1 MFAGGNYMP
10 DGALSPFLAFVWQPQ
25 DLNRTVMDLSRGAAA
40 TAIFDLS
47 RHHLKDW
54 TAALKS
60 TGAGHVKI
68 SAEALL
74 DPNLSTFIQETGID
88 TLWVEFHPAL
98 FPGDAALFL
107 SLLRKL
113 EDLCRVVPISGDLDF
128 LLHAVRAAQPPE
140 ALALKGSE
148 ASGLVSPE
156 TLGILFA
163 ALEQELSAI
172 SRPPRLIVW
181 GGVGTPEAAAAFLAG
196 GALGVVLESLHW
208 LTDQVTADPDLKAR
222 LAKLTLEHT
231 TLVGSP
237 LGLPCRVYD
246 KGNSLA
252 GRELKALANRLLGED
267 DPESARRTFAQ
278 HVLAQAVPALDSRLS
293 RDELI
298 CLGPEAAF
306 APAFVQR
313 FGKATR
319 EAVRGFAAEV
329 DRLLGTADTVK
340 DRFQAGPAARELGT
354 AYPFIQGAMT
364 WISDVPE
371 FARAVAEAGGLP
383 TIALGLRDRQAL
395 ERDLGR
401 VQEVMG
407 ERPYGINLI
416 ALPENPFLEDQLAWV
431 TEIRPPLA
439 VIAAGDP
446 AYAQRLRQEGIPV
459 CYLVPNEGLLRL
471 ALQAGVSW
479 VVLEGHEAG
488 GHVGAHSTLTLAQ
501 MALELK
507 RREPGLFKQAHV
519 ALAGG
524 IFNRATA
531 FRAAMLGADALQ
543 MGTVYLATRE
553 IVDTGAL
560 SPLYQRL
567 ILEARPG
574 ATTVSGETVGLGV
587 RSLKTPKMEAIQTL
601 ERDYASGRED
611 EATFRHRLEA
621 LGARTLLIA
630 ARGVREPGGASL
642 EESACL
648 QEGQFM
654 SGAAAGVISRVLT
667 LAELH
672 QDLAAGPL
680 ALARP
685 HLAPLEAPAVLRPA
699 RAGNGGER
707 VAVTGMAIVN
717 ALGNSTR
724 EIWEASVSLQSG
736 LIEVPSSKWDH
747 SFYYDSDPRA
757 PEKTYCKVGA
767 FQNIEISRKELG
779 IPPQDF
785 RTMSNST
792 RLTLWLAH
800 HALTDSG
807 LLAADIPRER
817 IAVLVSQNSGEVAS
831 TLRDLVI
838 GLAAPHMVQ
847 SVGSIV
853 TLSPVQ
859 AHAAEDYIKST
870 LIRVDDTTLLGRL
883 NCTAGGFICNRYGFR
898 GPSFSVSAACA
909 TSLVA
914 LYAALLMIKSGVID
928 AAVVGGG
935 EETLTPAHFLEFS
948 ALGALAGLSGNSR
961 LPQQMSRPLDR
972 DRDGMVLGEGGAIII
987 IERESVARRRG
998 ARAHAYITGMGA
1010 SNSDEGMVESL
1021 AETQEIAVKAAFADA
1036 GYAPETVDLVECHAT
1051 STMQGDG
1058 EEVQAL
1064 KAFFPQGRTTHLTSF
1079 KSQIG
1084 HTLGASGLNSLIRG
1098 VMAMQAGIIPPSL
1111 NYDTPDPQI
1120 DLESWGFRVPL
1131 RPEEWPRP
1139 QNHPRRL
1146 MVNAFGFG
1154 GANYVVQLEENQDHE
1169 APVLVSLPEPAGPED
1184 AAPPEDQAPAQVDG
1198 VAFLRARTGNQTLR
1212 LAVLAD
1218 TDQEARGK
1226 ATGLKPLE
1234 IATPISDKDRRSFER
1249 QGIFLAPDLQPEF
1262 PLALV
1267 FAGQGTYYAGMGK
1280 ELYDAFPPIR
1290 RWMDR
1295 LAQVADFDLLHMLFY
1310 SRDENLQR
1318 TLWQQPALFTLNYS
1332 VVRYLLDLGL
1342 RPAAMAGHSLGE
1354 LVALSVAGAFSYEDG
1369 FRIVHKRAQC
1379 MDKAG
1384 DIQGDPGTMMAVNV
1398 PLDILEEKV
1407 AAHENVYFTNYNSPR
1422 QVVLGGGT
1430 REVLAFK
1437 EELDAEGYWTYPLKV
1452 SMAFH
1457 SPIMKVIR
1465 EEMQAFVDTIAFH
1478 PPQIPVISNTT
1489 QKSFPD
1495 DPAEIKRIVMAHL
1508 ESPVHWLQNV
1518 QTLWNDYGVR
1528 LFVEVGPKDTLCNLV
1543 TEIIPEALT
1552 QPTCDPEGEA
1562 QTFRT
1567 AAARLYARGYFP
1579 AVKPA
1584 ATLDLSPAPA
1594 APAPRPASAPV
1605 AGDAVAAIVQRE
1617 INHFVLESFGKFLK
1631 PAILEALR
1639 REVNP
1644 AFTEA
1649 ELDRVLGDGF
1659 TAASA
1664 RALAAPPSAARPAPP
1679 PSPAAVRPAP
1689 APAAAKAAEP
1699 APAGPL
1705 SPADY
1710 LERIIQIIM
1719 DATGYERDEIEPD
1732 MDLRQDLAIRS
1743 SRLPVIMDAAERE
1756 FRITIR
1762 IDDFLGVRTVQ
1773 DLAERLA
1780 EVAAR
1785 DGAAPPAEAGA
1796 PRGPIAPPAEPVSA
1810 AAPQPEAPADLE
1822 PCQRLVFRP
1831 VPLPE
1836 TPGRLLQLRPGKTVA
1851 VLHLGPENGLSQ
1863 DAARF
1868 AKTTWQS
1875 RVIQFDVL
1883 NPGDSPDSFDLRT
1896 GAGGEA
1902 LARRLAETPELAGL
1916 FLILDGDQD
1925 QRLALTDVPE
1935 MLTGLFQTLQTFL
1948 SSPAKEFC
1956 VLLTRGLNPAGPS
1969 PVLAEGLLGLFLAAA
1984 HEYPDF
1990 LFRRVSLDRDTEA
2003 KAALAQALD
2012 TTQSLMQIIYQGF
2025 QALTQKAVAED
2036 VPFLAEPSLSL
2047 DPGDVVVISGGGRG
2061 VTPYLARALAPFS
2074 PRVALLGRTRLDP
2087 EVDYDA
2093 LGRAGGDEAAL
2104 RRYLKK
2110 GRPDLS
2116 AAELEKGLA
2125 RVRAGLEV
2133 TQTLKELSLLG
2144 VEASYF
2150 SCDVAQADSVR
2161 QTLDQVAAAWGRIDI
2176 VIHGAGII
2184 RDSFL
2189 AFLTPEDFS
2198 RVVAVKYTGALN
2210 LLHAA
2215 QPHGLR
2221 FMTGLSSAACIQG
2234 NPGQANYCAANRAMS
2249 ALLAAQAPPA
2259 GNLPTKA
2266 FMLPPVEGVGMA
2278 DDPEVK
2284 ELLKLKGLEKAYVH
2298 AEELAQLLVRELFLG
2313 NPEDVWVM
2321 PARLLPQVKTT
2332 LLDFSKSEA
2341 APGSLAAA
2349 GMAAAPGD
2357 LPLLDTLHRLDLQ
2370 AKELEAERIFVT
2382 TKDLWLEDHRP
2393 FKFLKHLPV
2402 SGIMAVETFFEAARF
2417 LHPYLQVRGA
2427 RQVAY
2432 RDLLDCPEDQPRV
2445 ARIHCRTLSSD
2456 PGEVLCQVTISS
2468 PLISPGGRELDRWST
2483 NFAGQVIL
2491 AGSLPPL
2498 SPLPGFPV
2506 QPEELDT
2513 RPMPPKE
2520 VAEYYENRTSM
2531 QGRYR
2536 VLESLEGSGSGC
2548 IRGAAEYREI
2558 SDFSGPG
2565 PNHYQYSPYLL
2576 EAFLHL
2582 ANFYIVMRDEDEER
2596 RMIPAAIG
2604 ELLFTRHCREG
2615 ERLTLEARLQN
2626 ENPESNI
2633 WAARAVDDS
2642 GVTIMQVT
2650 GLQLRWFVE

>member
-1 MFAGGNYMP
+1 MPAG
-10 DGALSPFLAFVWQPQ
+10 AFSPFVAFVWQPK
-25 DLNRTVMDLSRGAAA
+25 DLNRAVMDMSRGTAT

-47 RHHLKDW
+47 RHHPQEW
-54 TAALKS
+54 TPALKS
-60 TGAGHVKI
+60 AGAGHVKI

-74 DPNLSTFIQETGID
+74 EPGLTTFIEEAGID
-88 TLWVEFHPAL
+88 TLWVEYHPAL

-107 SLLRKL
+107 SRLQEL
-113 EDLCRVVPISGDLDF
+113 ESSCRVVPISGDLDF
-128 LLHAVRAAQPPE
+128 LRHIIKAEQPLE
-140 ALALKGSE
+140 AIALKGSE

-156 TLGILFA
+156 TLGILLA
-163 ALEQELSAI
+163 ALEQESAAA
-172 SRPPRLIVW
+172 SRPPRLVVW
-181 GGVGTPEAAAAFLAG
+181 GGVGTPEAAAAYLSC

-208 LTDQVTADPDLKAR
+208 LTDLVSANSDLKTR

-231 TLVGSP
+231 TLVGTA
-237 LGLPCRVYD
+237 LGVPCRMYD

-252 GRELKALANRLLGED
+252 VRELRALADRLLGED
-267 DPESARRTFAQ
+267 DSDAARRNFAEQ
-278 HVLAQAVPALDSRLS
+278 VMAQAVPALESTLGRQ
-293 RDELI
+293 ELV
-298 CLGPEAAF
+298 CLGPEAAL
-306 APAFVQR
+306 AEAFVQR
-313 FGKATR
+313 FGKSTR
-319 EAVRGFAAEV
+319 EAVAGFVAAI
-329 DRLLGTADTVK
+329 DRLLAEADTVK
-340 DRFQAGPAARELGT
+340 DRFQASPSAQALGT
-354 AYPFIQGAMT
+354 TYPFIQGAMT

-383 TIALGLRDRQAL
+383 TIALGLRDRTAL

-401 VQEVMG
+401 LQEIMG
-407 ERPYGINLI
+407 DKPYGINLI

-446 AYAQRLRQEGIPV
+446 AYVQRLHQEGIPV
-459 CYLVPNEGLLRL
+459 CYLAPNEGLLRL
-471 ALQAGVSW
+471 ALQAGASW
-479 VVLEGHEAG
+479 VVLEGREAG

-501 MALELK
+501 MVLELK
-507 RREPGLFKQAHV
+507 RREPDLFQQARV
-519 ALAGG
+519 VLAGG

-553 IVDTGAL
+553 IVATGAL
-560 SPLYQRL
+560 SPLYQRM
-567 ILEARPG
+567 ILEAQLG

-601 ERDYASGRED
+601 EREFASGRED
-611 EATFRHRLEA
+611 EASFRRRLEA

-630 ARGVREPGGASL
+630 ARGVQEPHGAPL
-642 EESACL
+642 EESVCL
-648 QEGQFM
+648 NEGQFM
-654 SGAAAGVISRVLT
+654 SGAAAGSISRVLT

-672 QDLAAGPL
+672 QELAAGPL
-680 ALARP
+680 TLAWP
-685 HLAPLEAPAVLRPA
+685 HLAPLEGPAVLRAA
-699 RAGNGGER
+699 RSGNGGER
-707 VAVTGMAIVN
+707 VAVTGMAVVN
-717 ALGNSTR
+717 ALGNSPR
-724 EIWEASVSLQSG
+724 EIWEASLARRSG
-736 LIEVPSSKWDH
+736 IIEVPSTKWDH
-747 SFYYDSDPRA
+747 SFYFDPDPRA

-767 FQNIEISRKELG
+767 FHNIEITRKELG

-800 HALTDSG
+800 HALSDSG
-807 LLAADIPRER
+807 ILAADIPRER
-817 IAVLVSQNSGEVAS
+817 VAVLVSQNSGEVAS

-838 GLAAPHMVQ
+838 GLAAPHMVE

-853 TLSPVQ
+853 TLSPLQ
-859 AHAAEDYIKST
+859 AHAAADYIKST

-883 NCTAGGFICNRYGFR
+883 NCTAGGFICNKYGFR

-914 LYAALLMIKSGVID
+914 LYAALLMMKSGVID

-948 ALGALAGLSGNSR
+948 ALGALAGLSGNYR
-961 LPQQMSRPLDR
+961 PPQQMSRPMDR
-972 DRDGMVLGEGGAIII
+972 DRDGMVLGEGGAIIV

-1021 AETQEIAVKAAFADA
+1021 AETQEIAVKASFADA
-1036 GYAPETVDLVECHAT
+1036 GYAPETVDLVEAHAT

-1064 KAFFPQGRTTHLTSF
+1064 KTFFPRGTTAHLTAF

-1084 HTLGASGLNSLIRG
+1084 HTLGASGLISLIRG
-1098 VMAMQAGIIPPSL
+1098 IMAMQAGIIPPSL
-1111 NYDTPDPQI
+1111 NYDHPDPKI
-1120 DLESWGFRVPL
+1120 DLESWGFRVPVL
-1131 RPEEWPRP
+1131 AEDWPRP
-1139 QNHPRRL
+1139 ENYPRRL

-1154 GANYVVQLEENQDHE
+1154 GANYVVHLEENQANE
-1169 APVLVSLPEPAGPED
+1169 APVLVNLPEPAAPED
-1184 AAPPEDQAPAQVDG
+1184 AAPFEDQAPPRVDG
-1198 VAFLRARTGNQTLR
+1198 VSFFKARTGNQTLR

-1218 TDQEARGK
+1218 TEQEARGK

-1249 QGIFLAPDLQPEF
+1249 QGIYLAPDLPPES

-1280 ELYDAFPPIR
+1280 ELYDGFPPVR
-1290 RWMDR
+1290 QWMDR
-1295 LAQVADFDLLHMLFY
+1295 LAEVADFDLLHLLFY

-1318 TLWQQPALFTLNYS
+1318 TLWQQPALFTLNYA

-1354 LVALSVAGAFSYEDG
+1354 LVALSVAGVFSYEDG

-1379 MDKAG
+1379 MDEAG
-1384 DIQGDPGTMMAVNV
+1384 DIQGDPGTMIAVNV

-1407 AAHENVYFTNYNSPR
+1407 AARENVYFTNYNSPR

-1430 REVLAFK
+1430 REVLEFK

-1465 EEMQAFVDTIAFH
+1465 EEMQAFVDTITFH

-1489 QKSFPD
+1489 QKPFPD

-1518 QTLWNDYGVR
+1518 QTLWNDFGVR
-1528 LFVEVGPKDTLCNLV
+1528 FFLEIGPKDTLCNLV
-1543 TEIIPEALT
+1543 TETIPEALT

-1562 QTFRT
+1562 QAFRT
-1567 AAARLYARGYFP
+1567 AAARLYSRGYFP
-1579 AVKPA
+1579 VVQPE
-1584 ATLDLSPAPA
+1584 TLDLSPATP
-1594 APAPRPASAPV
+1594 APAPRPAAAPV

-1617 INHFVLESFGKFLK
+1617 INTFVLESFGKYLK

-1644 AFTEA
+1644 GFTEA
-1649 ELDRVLGDGF
+1649 ELDRILGDGL
-1659 TAASA
+1659 TAAA
-1664 RALAAPPSAARPAPP
+1664 APAAAKPAPPSAAAPTP
-1679 PSPAAVRPAP
+1679 PSAPAAAPSTP
-1689 APAAAKAAEP
+1689 APAAAAPEP
-1699 APAGPL
+1699 APAVPL
-1705 SPADY
+1705 SPEDY

-1756 FRITIR
+1756 FRIAIR

-1780 EVAAR
+1780 EVVAR
-1785 DGAAPPAEAGA
+1785 DGAAPTPEAEAT
-1796 PRGPIAPPAEPVSA
+1796 RGPIAPPREPIA
-1810 AAPQPEAPADLE
+1810 PEAPEAEVPADLE
-1822 PCQRLVFRP
+1822 PCKRLVFRRA
-1831 VPLPE
+1831 PLPE
-1836 TPGRLLQLRPGKTVA
+1836 TAGRLLQLRPGKTVA
-1851 VLHLGPENGLSQ
+1851 ILHLGPDGTLSQ
-1863 DAARF
+1863 DAERF

-1875 RVIQFDVL
+1875 RVIQFDL
-1883 NPGDSPDSFDLRT
+1883 TGQGNASDSFDLRT
-1896 GAGGEA
+1896 AEGGAA
-1902 LARRLAETPELAGL
+1902 LARHLADTPELAGL
-1916 FLILDGDQD
+1916 FLVLEAGPDQQLD
-1925 QRLALTDVPE
+1925 LTDVPD
-1935 MLTGLFQTLQTFL
+1935 MLTGLFQTVQTFL

-1956 VLLTRGLNPAGPS
+1956 VLLNRGLNSAGS
-1969 PVLAEGLLGLFLAAA
+1969 SQVLADGLLGMFLAAA

-1990 LFRRVSLDRDTEA
+1990 LFRRVSLDSDTDV
-2003 KAALAQALD
+2003 KAALPQALD
-2012 TTQSLMQIIYQGF
+2012 TAQSLMQIIYEGS
-2025 QALTQKAVAED
+2025 QALTQKAVVED
-2036 VPFLAEPSLSL
+2036 IPFLSEPSLSL
-2047 DPGDVVVISGGGRG
+2047 NPGDVVVISGGARG
-2061 VTPYLARALAPFS
+2061 VTPYLARALAPFG
-2074 PRVALLGRTRLDP
+2074 PRVALLGRTKLDP
-2087 EVDYDA
+2087 EVDYEA
-2093 LGRAGGDEAAL
+2093 LVRSGWDEAAL

-2125 RVRAGLEV
+2125 RLRAGLEV
-2133 TQTLKELSLLG
+2133 VQTVKELSLLG
-2144 VEASYF
+2144 VEARYF

-2161 QTLDQVAAAWGRIDI
+2161 QTLDQVASEWGRIDM

-2198 RVVAVKYTGALN
+2198 KVVAVKLTGALN

-2215 QPHGLR
+2215 QPHGVR
-2221 FMTGLSSAACIQG
+2221 FMAALSSAASIQG

-2284 ELLKLKGLEKAYVH
+2284 ELLKLKGLERAYVH
-2298 AEELAQLLVRELFLG
+2298 AEELAQLLVREVFFG
-2313 NPEDVWVM
+2313 NPQDVWVM
-2321 PARLLPQVKTT
+2321 PARLLPQVKATQV
-2332 LLDFSKSEA
+2332 DFSEPEA
-2341 APGSLAAA
+2341 TPGSLAVA
-2349 GMAAAPGD
+2349 GVAAAPED
-2357 LPLLDTLHRLDLQ
+2357 LPMLDTLPRLDLRG
-2370 AKELEAERIFVT
+2370 KELEAERVFIT

-2417 LHPYLQVRGA
+2417 LYPYLQVRGA

-2432 RDLLDCPEDQPRV
+2432 RDLLDCPENQPRV
-2445 ARIHCRTLSSD
+2445 ARIHCRTMNSD

-2491 AGSLPPL
+2491 AGALPSLNPA
-2498 SPLPGFPV
+2498 SGFPV

-2513 RPMPPKE
+2513 RPMDPAE

-2531 QGRYR
+2531 QNRYR
-2536 VLESLEGSGSGC
+2536 VLESLEGSGPGC
-2548 IRGAAEYREI
+2548 IRGAMVYREI
-2558 SDFSGPG
+2558 RDFPGEG

-2642 GVTIMQVT
+2642 GTTIMQVA

>member
-1 MFAGGNYMP
+1 MP
-10 DGALSPFLAFVWQPQ
+10 DGALSPFLALVWQPQ
-25 DLNRTVMDLSRGAAA
+25 DLNRTVMDMSRGTAT

-47 RHHLKDW
+47 RHHPEEW

-60 TGAGHVKI
+60 VGAGNVKI
-68 SAEALL
+68 SSEALL
-74 DPNLSTFIQETGID
+74 DPGLDSFIQEAGID
-88 TLWVEFHPAL
+88 TLWVEFHPVL
-98 FPGDAALFL
+98 FPGDADLFL
-107 SLLRKL
+107 SRIQKF
-113 EDLCRVVPISGDLDF
+113 ENLCRIVPISGDLNF
-128 LLHAVRAAQPPE
+128 LLHLVRAEQPPE
-140 ALALKGSE
+140 AIALKGSE
-148 ASGLVSPE
+148 ATGLVSPE

-163 ALEQELSAI
+163 TLEQELATS

-181 GGVGTPEAAAAFLAG
+181 GGVGTTEAAAAFLAS

-208 LTDQVTADPDLKAR
+208 LTDLVTATPELKAR

-231 TLVGSP
+231 TLVGSS
-237 LGLPCRVYD
+237 LGVPCRVFD

-252 GRELKALANRLLGED
+252 VRELKALANRLLGEA
-267 DPESARRTFAQ
+267 DPEAARQTFAQ
-278 HVLAQAVPALDSRLS
+278 QAMAQGIYAIDSQLS
-293 RDELI
+293 RQELI
-298 CLGPEAAF
+298 FLGPEAAF
-306 APAFVQR
+306 ADAFVKR
-313 FGKATR
+313 FGKATP
-319 EAVRGFAAEV
+319 EAVTGFLSEV
-329 DRLLGTADTVK
+329 DRLVREADTIK
-340 DRFQAGPAARELGT
+340 DRFQKSPSAQALGT

-371 FARAVAEAGGLP
+371 FAGAVAEAGGMP
-383 TIALGLRDRQAL
+383 TIALGLRDRALL
-395 ERDLGR
+395 ERDLSR
-401 VQEVMG
+401 VPEVMG

-416 ALPENPFLEDQLAWV
+416 ALQENPFLEDQLAWV
-431 TEIRPPLA
+431 TETRPPLA

-459 CYLVPNEGLLRL
+459 CYIAPNEGLLRL
-471 ALQAGVSW
+471 ALQAGASW

-488 GHVGAHSTLTLAQ
+488 GHVGSHSTLTLAQ

-507 RREPGLFKQAHV
+507 RREPDLFKEAQV
-519 ALAGG
+519 VLAGG

-531 FRAAMLGADALQ
+531 FRTTMLGADALQ
-543 MGTVYLATRE
+543 MGTVYLATKE

-567 ILEARPG
+567 ILEAQPG
-574 ATTVSGETVGLGV
+574 ATAVSGETVGLGV
-587 RSLKTPKMEAIQTL
+587 RSLKTPKMAAIQTL
-601 ERDYASGRED
+601 ERDYASGKED
-611 EATFRHRLEA
+611 EAAFRRRLEA
-621 LGARTLLIA
+621 MGARTLLIA
-630 ARGVREPGGASL
+630 ARNVREPGGTPLDESTCL
-642 EESACL
+642 E
-648 QEGQFM
+648 EGQFM
-654 SGAAAGVISRVLT
+654 SGADAGSISRVLT

-680 ALARP
+680 TLARP
-685 HLAPLEAPAVLRPA
+685 HLSPLEAPAVLRTA

-717 ALGNSTR
+717 ALGNSPR
-724 EIWEASVSLQSG
+724 DIWEASVARQSG
-736 LIEVPSSKWDH
+736 IIEVPSSKWNHNSYFDP
-747 SFYYDSDPRA
+747 DPRA

-767 FQNIEISRKELG
+767 FQNIEINRKDLG

-800 HALTDSG
+800 HALNDSG
-807 LLAADIPRER
+807 ILAADIPRER

-831 TLRDLVI
+831 TISDLVI
-838 GLAAPHMVQ
+838 GIAAPKMVKY
-847 SVGSIV
+847 VGDIV
-853 TLSPVQ
+853 TLSPLQ
-859 AHAAEDYIKST
+859 AHAAEDLIKST

-961 LPQQMSRPLDR
+961 LPQQMSRPFDR
-972 DRDGMVLGEGGAIII
+972 DRDGMVLGEGGAIIV

-998 ARAHAYITGMGA
+998 AQAHAYITGMGA

-1021 AETQEIAVKAAFADA
+1021 AETQEIAVKASFADA
-1036 GYAPETVDLVECHAT
+1036 GYAPETVDLVEAHAT
-1051 STMQGDG
+1051 ATMQGDG

-1064 KAFFPQGRTTHLTSF
+1064 KAFFPQGNTTTLTSF

-1084 HTLGASGLNSLIRG
+1084 HTLGASGLNSMIRG
-1098 VMAMQAGIIPPSL
+1098 IMAMQAGVIPPSL
-1111 NYDTPDPQI
+1111 NYDNPDPKI
-1120 DLESWGFRVPL
+1120 ELENWGFRVP
-1131 RPEEWPRP
+1131 RVPEDWPRP
-1139 QNHPRRL
+1139 QDHSRRL

-1154 GANYVVQLEENQDHE
+1154 GANYVVHLEENQDGE
-1169 APVLVSLPEPAGPED
+1169 APVLVSLPEPTGPEE
-1184 AAPPEDQAPAQVDG
+1184 AAPPEEQAPPQVNG
-1198 VAFLRARTGNQTLR
+1198 ITFFQARTGNQNLR

-1218 TDQEARGK
+1218 SDKEARDK
-1226 ATGLKPLE
+1226 VIALKPLE
-1234 IATPISDKDRRSFER
+1234 IAAPIPDKDRRSFER
-1249 QGIFLAPDLQPEF
+1249 QGIYLAPDLQPEH

-1290 RWMDR
+1290 QWMDR
-1295 LAQVADFDLLHMLFY
+1295 LAEVADFDLLHLLFY

-1332 VVRYLLDLGL
+1332 VMRYLLDLGL

-1354 LVALSVAGAFSYEDG
+1354 LVALSVAGVFSYEDG

-1430 REVLAFK
+1430 KEVSAFQ
-1437 EELDAEGYWTYPLKV
+1437 EELDEEGYWTYPLKV

-1465 EEMQAFVDTIAFH
+1465 DDMQAFVDTITFH

-1489 QKSFPD
+1489 QKPYPD
-1495 DPAEIKRIVMAHL
+1495 DPEEIKRILMAHL
-1508 ESPVHWLQNV
+1508 ESPVHWMQNV
-1518 QTLWNDYGVR
+1518 QTLWQDFGVR
-1528 LFVEVGPKDTLCNLV
+1528 LFVEVGPKDTLCNLI
-1543 TEIIPEALT
+1543 TETIPEAT
-1552 QPTCDPEGEA
+1552 TFPTCDPEGEV

-1567 AAARLYARGYFP
+1567 AAARLYALGYFP
-1579 AVKPA
+1579 AVKAA

-1594 APAPRPASAPV
+1594 PRPATSSV
-1605 AGDAVAAIVQRE
+1605 AGSTVAAIVQRE
-1617 INHFVLESFGKFLK
+1617 INAFVIESFGKFLK

-1649 ELDRVLGDGF
+1649 ELDQVLGDGF
-1659 TAASA
+1659 SVTPAPMA
-1664 RALAAPPSAARPAPP
+1664 AAPRAAAAPP
-1679 PSPAAVRPAP
+1679 PSPAAATATPG
-1689 APAAAKAAEP
+1689 PAAAAVPEP
-1699 APAGPL
+1699 APAVPL
-1705 SPADY
+1705 SPEDY

-1756 FRITIR
+1756 FRIAIR

-1780 EVAAR
+1780 EVVAR
-1785 DGAAPPAEAGA
+1785 DGGAPTAEAEA
-1796 PRGPIAPPAEPVSA
+1796 IRGPIAPPVEPVSEE
-1810 AAPQPEAPADLE
+1810 APQPEGPADLE
-1822 PCQRLVFRP
+1822 QCQRLVFRQ

-1836 TPGRLLQLRPGKTVA
+1836 TAGRLLQLRPGKTVA
-1851 VLHLGPENGLSQ
+1851 VLHLGVEGALSQ
-1863 DAARF
+1863 DAVRF
-1868 AKTTWQS
+1868 SKTTWQS
-1875 RVIQFDVL
+1875 RVIQFDISSS
-1883 NPGDSPDSFDLRT
+1883 GDSPDSLDLRT
-1896 GAGGEA
+1896 GEGGAA
-1902 LARRLAETPELAGL
+1902 LAQHLAETPELAGL
-1916 FLILDGDQD
+1916 FIILDHDGDKH
-1925 QRLALTDVPE
+1925 LGLTDVPG
-1935 MLTGLFQTLQTFL
+1935 MLTGLFQTVQTFL

-1956 VLLTRGLNPAGPS
+1956 VLLHRGLDPAGPS
-1969 PVLAEGLLGLFLAAA
+1969 LVLTEGLLGMFLAAA

-1990 LFRRVSLDRDTEA
+1990 LFRSVSLDQDTEA
-2003 KAALAQALD
+2003 KIALPQALD
-2012 TTQSLMQIIYQGF
+2012 TSQSLMQIIYQGSH
-2025 QALTQKAVAED
+2025 ALTQKAVASPA
-2036 VPFLAEPSLSL
+2036 VFHTEPSLSL
-2047 DPGDVVVISGGGRG
+2047 NPGDVVVISGGGRG

-2074 PRVALLGRTRLDP
+2074 PRVALLGRTKLDP
-2087 EVDYDA
+2087 AVDYDA
-2093 LGRAGGDEAAL
+2093 LVRSGGDEAAM
-2104 RRYLKK
+2104 RRFLKK
-2110 GRPDLS
+2110 QQSDLT
-2116 AAELEKGLA
+2116 AGELETGIA
-2125 RVRAGLEV
+2125 RLRAGLEV
-2133 TQTLKELSLLG
+2133 AQTLKELAVLG
-2144 VEASYF
+2144 VEARYF
-2150 SCDVAQADSVR
+2150 PCDVAQEESVR
-2161 QTLDQVAAAWGRIDI
+2161 QTLDQVAEEWGRIDV

-2184 RDSFL
+2184 RDSFM

-2198 RVVAVKYTGALN
+2198 QVVTVKFSGALN

-2221 FMTGLSSAACIQG
+2221 FMAALSSAACIQG

-2249 ALLAAQAPPA
+2249 ALLAAPPT
-2259 GNLPTKA
+2259 GVLGTKA

-2298 AEELAQLLVRELFLG
+2298 AEELAQLLVREVFLG
-2313 NPEDVWVM
+2313 SPEDVWVM

-2332 LLDFSKSEA
+2332 LLDLSEPQVTPVSWAMAGVA
-2341 APGSLAAA
+2341 ASPE
-2349 GMAAAPGD
+2349 D
-2357 LPLLDTLHRLDLQ
+2357 LPLLDVVQRLDLKAQ
-2370 AKELEAERIFVT
+2370 ELEAERIFVT

-2393 FKFLKHLPV
+2393 FKFLKYLPV
-2402 SGIMAVETFFEAARF
+2402 SGIMAVETFFEAAHF
-2417 LHPYLQVRGA
+2417 LHPYLKVRGA

-2432 RDLLDCPEDQPRV
+2432 RDLLDCPEDQPRL
-2445 ARIHCRTLSSD
+2445 ARIHCRSISSN
-2456 PGEVLCQVTISS
+2456 PNELLCQVTISS
-2468 PLISPGGRELDRWST
+2468 PLISPSGRELDRWST

-2491 AGSLPPL
+2491 GSDLPPIDT
-2498 SPLPGFPV
+2498 LPGFPV
-2506 QPEELDT
+2506 QPGELDS
-2513 RPMPPKE
+2513 RSMQPEE

-2531 QGRYR
+2531 LGRYR
-2536 VLESLEGSGSGC
+2536 VIKSLEGSGPGC
-2548 IRGAAEYREI
+2548 IRGAMVYREI
-2558 SDFSGPG
+2558 RDFSGEG
-2565 PNHYQYSPYLL
+2565 PNHYLYSPYLL

-2604 ELLFTRHCREG
+2604 ELLFTRYCREG
-2615 ERLTLEARLQN
+2615 ELLTLEARLQN

-2642 GVTIMQVT
+2642 GTTIMQAT
-2650 GLQLRWFVE
+2650 GLQLRWFSE

>member
-1 MFAGGNYMP
+1 MP
-10 DGALSPFLAFVWQPQ
+10 DGALSPFIALLWQPQ
-25 DLNRTVMDLSRGAAA
+25 DLNRTVMDMSRGTAT

-47 RHHLKDW
+47 RHHPEEW
-54 TAALKS
+54 TAALKAA
-60 TGAGHVKI
+60 GAGHVKI
-68 SAEALL
+68 SSEALL
-74 DPNLSTFIQETGID
+74 DPGLDAFIQEAGVD
-88 TLWVEFHPAL
+88 TLWVEFHPIL

-107 SLLRKL
+107 SRLQKF
-113 EDLCRVVPISGDLDF
+113 ENLCRIVPISGDLEF
-128 LLHAVRAAQPPE
+128 LLQLVRAEQPPE
-140 ALALKGSE
+140 AIALKGSE

-163 ALEQELSAI
+163 TLEQESAAA

-181 GGVGTPEAAAAFLAG
+181 GGVGSPEAAAAFLAS
-196 GALGVVLESLHW
+196 GAVGVVLESLHW
-208 LTDQVTADPDLKAR
+208 LTDLVSATTELKTR

-231 TLVGSP
+231 TLVGSS
-237 LGLPCRVYD
+237 LGVPCRVFD

-252 GRELKALANRLLGED
+252 VRELKALANRLLGEGD
-267 DPESARRTFAQ
+267 LEAARRTFAQ
-278 HVLAQAVPALDSRLS
+278 QAVAQGICALYSQLS
-293 RDELI
+293 RQELI
-298 CLGPEAAF
+298 FLGPEAAF
-306 APAFVQR
+306 AEAFVKR
-313 FGKATR
+313 FGKATP
-319 EAVRGFAAEV
+319 EAVAGFVSEI
-329 DRLLGTADTVK
+329 DRLVREADTVK
-340 DRFQAGPAARELGT
+340 DCFQDSPSAQALGT

-371 FARAVAEAGGLP
+371 FAGAVAEAGGLP
-383 TIALGLRDRQAL
+383 TIALGLRDRVLL
-395 ERDLGR
+395 ERDLSR
-401 VQEVMG
+401 VAEVMG

-431 TEIRPPLA
+431 TATRPPLA

-446 AYAQRLRQEGIPV
+446 AYVQRLHQEGIPV
-459 CYLVPNEGLLRL
+459 CYIAPNEGLLRL
-471 ALQAGVSW
+471 ALQAGASW

-501 MALELK
+501 MALDLK
-507 RREPGLFKQAHV
+507 RREPDLFKEARLV
-519 ALAGG
+519 LAGG

-531 FRAAMLGADALQ
+531 FRTAMLGADALQ
-543 MGTVYLATRE
+543 MGTVYLATKE
-553 IVDTGAL
+553 IVETGAL

-567 ILEARPG
+567 ILEAQPG
-574 ATTVSGETVGLGV
+574 ATAVSGETVGLGV
-587 RSLKTPKMEAIQTL
+587 RSLKTEKMTAIQTL
-601 ERDYASGRED
+601 EREYASGKED
-611 EATFRHRLEA
+611 EASFRRRLEA
-621 LGARTLLIA
+621 MGARTLLIA
-630 ARGVREPGGASL
+630 ARSIREPGGAPLDESTCL
-642 EESACL
+642 E
-648 QEGQFM
+648 EGQFM
-654 SGAAAGVISRVLT
+654 SGADAGSISRVLT

-680 ALARP
+680 TLARP
-685 HLAPLEAPAVLRPA
+685 HLAPLEAPAVLRAA

-717 ALGNSTR
+717 ALGNSPR
-724 EIWEASVSLQSG
+724 DIWEASVAQQSG
-736 LIEVPSSKWDH
+736 IIEVPSSKWDH
-747 SFYYDSDPRA
+747 SSYFDPDPRA
-757 PEKTYCKVGA
+757 SEKTYCRVGA
-767 FQNIEISRKELG
+767 FQNIEINRKDLA

-807 LLAADIPRER
+807 ILSANIPRER

-831 TLRDLVI
+831 TLSDLVI
-838 GLAAPHMVQ
+838 GIAAPKMVKY
-847 SVGSIV
+847 VGDIV
-853 TLSPVQ
+853 TLSPIQ
-859 AHAAEDYIKST
+859 AHAAEDLIKST
-870 LIRVDDTTLLGRL
+870 VIKVDDTTLLGRL

-948 ALGALAGLSGNSR
+948 ALGALAGLTGNSR
-961 LPQQMSRPLDR
+961 LPQQMSRPFDR
-972 DRDGMVLGEGGAIII
+972 DRDGMVLGEGGAIIV

-998 ARAHAYITGMGA
+998 AQAHAYITGMGA

-1021 AETQEIAVKAAFADA
+1021 AETQEIAVKASFADA
-1036 GYAPETVDLVECHAT
+1036 GYGPETVDLVEAHAT
-1051 STMQGDG
+1051 ATMQGDG

-1064 KAFFPQGRTTHLTSF
+1064 KAFFPQGNSARLTSF

-1084 HTLGASGLNSLIRG
+1084 HTLGASGLNSMIRG
-1098 VMAMQAGIIPPSL
+1098 IMAMQAGVIPPSL
-1111 NYDTPDPQI
+1111 NYDNPDPKI
-1120 DLESWGFRVPL
+1120 ELESWGFRVPQV
-1131 RPEEWPRP
+1131 PEDWPRP
-1139 QNHPRRL
+1139 QDQPRRL

-1154 GANYVVQLEENQDHE
+1154 GANYVVHLEENQDGE
-1169 APVLVSLPEPAGPED
+1169 APVLVSFPESTTPDE
-1184 AAPPEDQAPAQVDG
+1184 AAPPEEQAPPQVNG
-1198 VAFLRARTGNQTLR
+1198 LSLFQARTGNQNLR

-1218 TDQEARGK
+1218 SDKEARDK
-1226 ATGLKPLE
+1226 VMALKPLE
-1234 IATPISDKDRRSFER
+1234 IATPIPDKDRRSFER
-1249 QGIFLAPDLQPEF
+1249 QGIFLAPDLQPEH
-1262 PLALV
+1262 PIALV

-1290 RWMDR
+1290 QWMDR
-1295 LAQVADFDLLHMLFY
+1295 LAEVADFDLLHMLFY

-1332 VVRYLLDLGL
+1332 VMRYLLDLGL

-1354 LVALSVAGAFSYEDG
+1354 LVALSVAGVFSYEDG

-1430 REVLAFK
+1430 KEVFAFK
-1437 EELDAEGYWTYPLKV
+1437 EELDQEGYWTYPLKV

-1465 EEMQAFVDTIAFH
+1465 DDMQAFVDTITFH

-1489 QKSFPD
+1489 QKPYPD
-1495 DPAEIKRIVMAHL
+1495 DPTEIKRIIMAHL

-1518 QTLWNDYGVR
+1518 QTLWQDFGVR
-1528 LFVEVGPKDTLCNLV
+1528 LFVEVGPKDTLCNLI
-1543 TEIIPEALT
+1543 TEIIPEAT
-1552 QPTCDPEGEA
+1552 TFPTCDPEGEV
-1562 QTFRT
+1562 QTFHT
-1567 AAARLYARGYFP
+1567 AAARLYTQGYLP

-1584 ATLDLSPAPA
+1584 AKLDLSPAAP
-1594 APAPRPASAPV
+1594 APAPRPAATPA
-1605 AGDAVAAIVQRE
+1605 AGSTVAAIVQRE
-1617 INHFVLESFGKFLK
+1617 INAFVIESFGKFLK

-1649 ELDRVLGDGF
+1649 ELDQVLGDGF
-1659 TAASA
+1659 AVTPAPMAAVL
-1664 RALAAPPSAARPAPP
+1664 RAAAAPP
-1679 PSPAAVRPAP
+1679 PSPVAASATPAP
-1689 APAAAKAAEP
+1689 APATAAEP
-1699 APAGPL
+1699 AHAVPL
-1705 SPADY
+1705 TPEDY

-1756 FRITIR
+1756 FRISIR

-1773 DLAERLA
+1773 DLAERLS
-1780 EVAAR
+1780 EVVTR
-1785 DGAAPPAEAGA
+1785 DGGGPAAEAEA
-1796 PRGPIAPPAEPVSA
+1796 VRGPIAPPAEPVTED
-1810 AAPQPEAPADLE
+1810 APQPEATADQE
-1822 PCQRLVFRP
+1822 QCQRLVFRQ

-1836 TPGRLLQLRPGKTVA
+1836 TAGRLLQLRPGKTVA
-1851 VLHLGPENGLSQ
+1851 VLHMGPEGALSQ

-1875 RVIQFDVL
+1875 RVIQFDISST
-1883 NPGDSPDSFDLRT
+1883 GDSPDSFEVKT
-1896 GAGGEA
+1896 AEGGAA
-1902 LARRLAETPELAGL
+1902 LAQHLADTPELAGL
-1916 FLILDGDQD
+1916 FIILDRDSDQHMG
-1925 QRLALTDVPE
+1925 LTEVPG
-1935 MLTGLFQTLQTFL
+1935 MLTGLFQTVQTFL

-1956 VLLTRGLNPAGPS
+1956 VLLHRGLNPAGS
-1969 PVLAEGLLGLFLAAA
+1969 SLVLTEGLLGMFLAAA

-1990 LFRRVSLDRDTEA
+1990 LFRSVSLDQDTEA
-2003 KAALAQALD
+2003 KVALPQALD
-2012 TTQSLMQIIYQGF
+2012 TSQSLMQIIYQDSHAF
-2025 QALTQKAVAED
+2025 TQKAVTAPA
-2036 VPFLAEPSLSL
+2036 PFHTEPSLRL
-2047 DPGDVVVISGGGRG
+2047 NPGDVVVISGGGRG

-2074 PRVALLGRTRLDP
+2074 PRVALLGRTKLDP
-2087 EVDYDA
+2087 AVDYDA
-2093 LGRAGGDEAAL
+2093 LVRSGGDEPAM
-2104 RRYLKK
+2104 RRFLKK
-2110 GRPDLS
+2110 KQPDITAS
-2116 AAELEKGLA
+2116 QLESGIAHL
-2125 RVRAGLEV
+2125 RAGLEV
-2133 TQTLKELSLLG
+2133 TQNLKDLAALG
-2144 VEASYF
+2144 VEARYF
-2150 SCDVAQADSVR
+2150 PCDVAQEESVR
-2161 QTLDQVAAAWGRIDI
+2161 QTLDQVAEEWGRIDV

-2184 RDSFL
+2184 RDSFM

-2198 RVVAVKYTGALN
+2198 QVVAVKLSGALN
-2210 LLHAA
+2210 LLQAA

-2221 FMTGLSSAACIQG
+2221 FMAGLSSAASIQG

-2249 ALLAAQAPPA
+2249 ALLASQAPPTGTLA
-2259 GNLPTKA
+2259 TKA

-2298 AEELAQLLVRELFLG
+2298 AEELAQLLVREVFLG
-2313 NPEDVWVM
+2313 SPEDVWMM
-2321 PARLLPQVKTT
+2321 PARLLPQVKST
-2332 LLDFSKSEA
+2332 LLDLSEPQV
-2341 APGSLAAA
+2341 APGSWAMAGVAAS
-2349 GMAAAPGD
+2349 PED
-2357 LPLLDTLHRLDLQ
+2357 LPMLDVVQRLDLK

-2382 TKDLWLEDHRP
+2382 TKDLWLGDHRP
-2393 FKFLKHLPV
+2393 FKFLKYLPV
-2402 SGIMAVETFFEAARF
+2402 SGIMAVETFFEAAHF
-2417 LHPYLQVRGA
+2417 LHPYLKVRGA

-2432 RDLLDCPEDQPRV
+2432 RDLLDCPEDQPRL
-2445 ARIHCRTLSSD
+2445 ARIHCITLSSN
-2456 PGEVLCQVTISS
+2456 PGELLCQVTISS
-2468 PLISPGGRELDRWST
+2468 PLISPSGRELDRWST
-2483 NFAGQVIL
+2483 NFAGQVIM
-2491 AGSLPPL
+2491 GSDLPAI
-2498 SPLPGFPV
+2498 SPVSVFPV
-2506 QPEELDT
+2506 QPGELDT
-2513 RPMPPKE
+2513 PPISSQD
-2520 VAEYYENRTSM
+2520 VAAYYESNTSM
-2531 QGRYR
+2531 LGRYR
-2536 VLESLEGSGSGC
+2536 VIESLEGSGPGC
-2548 IRGAAEYREI
+2548 IRGAMVYREI
-2558 SDFSGPG
+2558 RDFSGEG

-2582 ANFYIVMRDEDEER
+2582 ANFYIVMRDHDEER

-2604 ELLFTRHCREG
+2604 ELLFTRPCREG

-2642 GVTIMQVT
+2642 GTTVMQAT
-2650 GLQLRWFVE
+2650 GLQLRWFTE